1 MSKTIDEKV
10 VEMRFDNKNFEQNVK
25 QSMSTLDKLKQKLNL
40 TGASKGLENIN
51 KASNKVDMK
60 GMSSAIEGVQ
70 SKFSALEVMGI
81 TALANI
87 TNSAVNAGKRIVSA
101 LTIDPITTGFQEY
114 ETQINA
120 IQTILAN
127 TQKEGTNVEIVN
139 KALDELN
146 KYADMTIY
154 NFTEM
159 TRNIGTFTA
168 AGVKLDTSVKAIKG
182 IANLAAVSGSN
193 AQQAS
198 TAMYQLSQ
206 ALASGTVK
214 LMDWNSVV
222 NAGMGGQVFQDALK
236 ETARVHG
243 IAIDQIIKEQGSF
256 RDSLH
261 TGWLTAEILTET
273 LEKFTLS
280 TENMTEAE
288 IQANRERLK
297 SIGYTDEQ
305 IDGIFKLGKTATD
318 AATKVKTFSQLWG
331 TMKEAAQSGWAQTWR
346 IIIGDFEEAKELLT
360 SISNFFTGDNGVITK
375 MNNSRNALL
384 NGALGKGFE
393 KLKETLNTI
402 VKPVKT
408 VTESV
413 SKVTG
418 ALEDLDAMVTK
429 VIRGEFGNG
438 KARFKA
444 LTEAG
449 YNYYAIQNKVN
460 EKLGDS
466 FRYSEKLTGA
476 QKELNK
482 TQEETAE
489 VQAKLAGSE
498 EERLEQLAKMTDA
511 ELESLGLTKEQIDAL
526 RELQKYVDM
535 TGLSFKDFLDNIDQ
549 LNGRWLL
556 INSFKNIGST
566 LVGVFN
572 PIGKAW
578 KDVFPPMQAER
589 LFEIIAGFHKLTL
602 SIKEAVTNEETL
614 DKLTR
619 TLRGLFSILGFITD
633 LVGGGF
639 KLAFNIL
646 KTVLSTVANLFGF
659 TTDNILDFT
668 ASIGDAIYNAR
679 KWIKDNS
686 VLTKII
692 EGIVVVV
699 VKAVQAL
706 GDWIKNNEVIQNA
719 ISNVTSRLKEL
730 GDAWSNWIEGLK
742 ETDNVPKYILEGLV
756 NGFKNIGGAAAKAI
770 IAFGQ
775 GLIEAFKNILGIH
788 SPSTVFM
795 AIGGFIIAGLLLGI
809 TGGFNNVFDAF
820 KSFGAKCIE
829 LIKSFDFGKLLAMG
843 VAVGLVLIIKNIIDV
858 AKNLTGIINKVL
870 APLQGFGNLLTDLGN
885 AAKNW
890 GKAKK
895 FDAIANIIKSIGVSI
910 ALLAASLFVLSKV
923 DSTSLWSSVG
933 ALSALVAVI
942 GAVTVIVSK
951 LSKTA
956 TGAAIKTIPIVSMA
970 ASLFML
976 ALTLKQIS
984 SIPSDRMLSSIGGLV
999 AIIAALGGLMIAIGK
1014 TINPKL
1020 EKNLDKVGKMIRKI
1034 STSLLLLTV
1043 VVKLASMLSED
1054 DMKKGVGFMTVFA
1067 LFIAGFTAIGR
1078 LAGKNSKS
1086 ADKIGKMISK
1096 ISVSLLLMV
1105 GVVKLSSMLSE
1116 DDIKKGVGVIAGIGL
1131 IFAALVGISHL
1142 AGDNANKAGTMILAL
1157 SGAMVLAVGAIAVLS
1172 LINQED
1178 LNKSLSAI
1186 TMIGIIFGAL
1196 IAVSSKAGPDAIKAG
1211 VMLAAISGALVI
1223 LSGVI
1228 FILGNID
1235 IGQLTQGLVA
1245 VTILEALF
1253 GALIYISK
1261 FAGSDVVK
1269 TIVSITA
1276 SIAVLVVALI
1286 ALANLKVP
1294 NLVAAIAGLTSV
1306 MVGLGALMIAANKLG
1321 DTEGILKIYA
1331 LLPIIVILAAVVGVL
1346 SSIAPESSIQTA
1358 LSLSAL
1364 MLAMVGVLAILNTI
1378 KITNGI
1384 LTPLLALTGIII
1396 LSLGLVFALNQMSG
1410 VENALANALALSVLA
1425 TTLTA
1430 LLIPLAILGAIITGT
1445 GGIGAMAIVA
1455 GIASL
1460 AGMLVPLG
1468 LIAAL
1473 LWAMS
1478 GIENATA
1485 NAKLLT
1491 DLLTV
1496 LTDTLVKISLIAPLA
1511 ILGVA
1516 ALSGL
1521 ALIMTALGV
1530 LAVGIGA
1537 LMTKFPAIEQFLNT
1551 GIPILV
1557 NLANGVGQMV
1567 GAFVSG
1573 IMTSIASGLP
1583 EIGLY
1588 LSQFMLNATPFITGA
1603 KMIDESVIKGITN
1616 LAGAILALTAADIIS
1631 GIASFLSGGSTF
1643 SDFGNKVA
1651 ELGPGLKQFSDS
1663 VAGIDAIQVQ
1673 AAAEAAKALAEMCSI
1688 IPNEGGVVAWFTGEN
1703 SISKFGTD
1711 LVVLG
1716 TSLAAFSVAV
1726 AGIDTEQIKGA
1737 AEAGKALAEMAS
1749 VIPNE
1754 GGVVSWFT
1762 GDNSISKFGPDLVKL
1777 GEGLKSFANS
1787 VKGMDTEQ
1795 VKGAAE
1801 AAKSIAEMASV
1812 IPNEG
1817 GVVAWFTGDNSISKF
1832 GQDLIMLG
1840 TGLLGFSIATEGI
1853 NAATVSGAVS
1863 AAILLAKM
1871 TEYMP
1876 SEGGVKAWIFGE
1888 QSISKF
1894 GSDLIALGN
1903 GLLGFSIAT
1912 QGINPENL
1920 LIASQAAKYLGDMC
1934 EHVPYS
1940 EGLAAWLVGEQSI
1953 SKFASELPALGAGL
1967 LGFSNSINGM
1977 NPENVSAA
1985 AIAAKSI
1992 AEMCNIIPKE
2002 GGLQAW
2008 FEGEQSISSFAEK
2021 LPTLGAGLL
2030 GFSNSVN
2037 GISAENITAASNAAK
2052 TLAEMASTA
2061 PEDTSKLTGFGDNL
2075 KTFSEK
2081 IKEYFS
2087 NTSGITSENVETANK
2102 AITSIKDL
2110 ANLNIGNVNTLS
2122 TSLKDIIDS
2131 IKNLASIPK
2140 DTADSF
2146 NSALS
2151 ELGKNGTGAL
2161 LKPFDD
2167 LPSDMREAGNN
2178 ALNSFVEGANE
2189 KQSIAVNKCKAI
2201 VSACITG
2208 IKNKFSD
2215 VETAG
2220 EDFVQGFANG
2230 INNNVDIAINAG
2242 SAVGRKALAAAKAAI
2257 DSDSPSK
2264 ETFKLGTFFDQ
2275 GFMLGIEKLR
2285 NKIYDSA
2292 YSTGNY
2298 AKSGLTKAISRI
2310 SDVINGDIDTQPTIR
2325 PVLDLSGVESG
2336 VGYLSTM
2343 LSNGPSVGVKANL
2356 DSISYGMNAKVQN
2369 GVNGDVVSAI
2379 DKLRKDLGN
2388 TRGDTYNVNGI
2399 TYDDGSN
2406 ITEAVREIV
2415 RAAKVERRK

>member
-222 NAGMGGQVFQDALK
+222 NARMGGQVFQDALK

-305 IDGIFKLGKTATD
+305 IDGIFELGKTATD

-572 PIGKAW
+572 SIGKAW

-679 KWIKDNS
+679 KWIKENS
-686 VLTKII
+686 ILTKII

-706 GDWIKNNEVIQNA
+706 GDWIKNNEVIQSA
-719 ISNVTSRLKEL
+719 ISNITSRLKEL
-730 GDAWSNWIEGLK
+730 GDTWSNWIEGLK

-756 NGFKNIGGAAAKAI
+756 NGFKNIGGAAAEAI

-775 GLIEAFKNILGIH
+775 GLIEAFKNVLGIH
-788 SPSTVFM
+788 SPSKVFM
-795 AIGGFIIAGLLLGI
+795 IIGGFIVAGLLLGL
-809 TGGFNNVFDAF
+809 TQGFGQVFESI
-820 KSFGAKCIE
+820 KEFGAGCIDA
-829 LIKSFDFGKLLAMG
+829 LKSLDLGKILAIG
-843 VAVGLVLIIKNIIDV
+843 IGAGLIIV
-858 AKNLTGIINKVL
+858 AKNIVDAIKGITNIVNSVT
-870 APLQGFGNLLTDLGN
+870 APLRGFGELLEGIGN
-885 AAKNW
+885 AAKRW
-890 GKAKK
+890 GRARE
-895 FDAIANIIKSIGVSI
+895 FNAVANMIKSIGISI
-910 ALLAASLFVLSKV
+910 ALLAASVFVLSKIDV
-923 DSTSLWSSVG
+923 GVLWST
-933 ALSALVAVI
+933 I
-942 GAVTVIVSK
+942 GAIAA
-951 LSKTA
+951 L
-956 TGAAIKTIPIVSMA
+956 AAIIGVLAFAASKMDNIQALTKSLPIVSIA
-970 ASLFML
+970 ITLLLL
-976 ALTLKQIS
+976 ATTLKQLG
-984 SIPSDRMLSSIGGLV
+984 SIESDRILTAILGLA
-999 AIIAALGGLMIAIGK
+999 AIVVALGALIKIIGK
-1014 TINPKL
+1014 TITPDM
-1020 EKNLDKVGKMIRKI
+1020 EKDLNQVGKMIRKI
-1034 STSLLLLTV
+1034 STTLLLLV
-1043 VVKLASMLSED
+1043 IVVKLASMLSDTE
-1054 DMKKGVGFMTVFA
+1054 MSKGIAFVTVFG
-1067 LFIAGFTAIGR
+1067 LFIAGFAAIGN
-1078 LAGKNSKS
+1078 LAGKHARS
-1086 ADKIGKMISK
+1086 ADKIGSMIKK

-1105 GVVKLSSMLSE
+1105 AVVKLSSMLTTGE
-1116 DDIKKGVGVIAGIGL
+1116 IRRGLTVITNIGVI
-1131 IFAALVGISHL
+1131 FTALTAVSHL
-1142 AGDNANKAGTMILAL
+1142 AGDNANKAGTMILAM
-1157 SGAMVLAVGAIAVLS
+1157 SAAMLLAVAAVRIVSGLDEGE
-1172 LINQED
+1172 LT
-1178 LNKSLSAI
+1178 KGLSAV
-1186 TMIGIIFGAL
+1186 TRIGVIFGAL
-1196 IAVSSKAGPDAIKAG
+1196 IA
-1211 VMLAAISGALVI
+1211 
-1223 LSGVI
+1223 
-1228 FILGNID
+1228 
-1235 IGQLTQGLVA
+1235 
-1245 VTILEALF
+1245 
-1253 GALIYISK
+1253 ISK
-1261 FAGSDVVK
+1261 FAGDNAIKAGLMIGILSGSLLLMTGVLFILGKIDLGELHRSLDIITYLSILFAGLIVVSRFAGDGVK
-1269 TIVSITA
+1269 AIIAISA
-1276 SIAVLVVALI
+1276 SIALLIGALVGLSVIKPEKLGSAAASLSAVMVALGV
-1286 ALANLKVP
+1286 LM
-1294 NLVAAIAGLTSV
+1294 AASSKMDATKDV
-1306 MVGLGALMIAANKLG
+1306 RH
-1321 DTEGILKIYA
+1321 IYA
-1331 LLPIIVILAAVVGVL
+1331 LLPIVVILAAIIGVL
-1346 SSIAPESSIQTA
+1346 AALSPETSIQTA
-1358 LSLSAL
+1358 LSLSVL

-1384 LTPLLALTGIII
+1384 LAPLLALAGIII
-1396 LSLGLVFALNQMSG
+1396 LSLGLVFALNRMSG
-1410 VENALANALALSVLA
+1410 VKNALANALALSVLA
-1425 TTLTA
+1425 TTLTG

-1521 ALIMTALGV
+1521 SLIMVVLGT
-1530 LAVGIGA
+1530 LAVAIGA

-1583 EIGLY
+1583 EIGTYLTDFMTNASGFIDGAKGIDESVVNGIRSLAGAILALTAAELINGVANFISGGSSFAQLGLQ
-1588 LSQFMLNATPFITGA
+1588 LSQFMLNATPFITGL
-1603 KMIDESVIKGITN
+1603 KVITPES
-1616 LAGAILALTAADIIS
+1616 
-1631 GIASFLSGGSTF
+1631 
-1643 SDFGNKVA
+1643 
-1651 ELGPGLKQFSDS
+1651 
-1663 VAGIDAIQVQ
+1663 
-1673 AAAEAAKALAEMCSI
+1673 
-1688 IPNEGGVVAWFTGEN
+1688 
-1703 SISKFGTD
+1703 
-1711 LVVLG
+1711 
-1716 TSLAAFSVAV
+1716 
-1726 AGIDTEQIKGA
+1726 
-1737 AEAGKALAEMAS
+1737 
-1749 VIPNE
+1749 
-1754 GGVVSWFT
+1754 
-1762 GDNSISKFGPDLVKL
+1762 
-1777 GEGLKSFANS
+1777 
-1787 VKGMDTEQ
+1787 
-1795 VKGAAE
+1795 
-1801 AAKSIAEMASV
+1801 
-1812 IPNEG
+1812 
-1817 GVVAWFTGDNSISKF
+1817 
-1832 GQDLIMLG
+1832 
-1840 TGLLGFSIATEGI
+1840 
-1853 NAATVSGAVS
+1853 
-1863 AAILLAKM
+1863 
-1871 TEYMP
+1871 
-1876 SEGGVKAWIFGE
+1876 
-1888 QSISKF
+1888 
-1894 GSDLIALGN
+1894 
-1903 GLLGFSIAT
+1903 
-1912 QGINPENL
+1912 
-1920 LIASQAAKYLGDMC
+1920 
-1934 EHVPYS
+1934 
-1940 EGLAAWLVGEQSI
+1940 
-1953 SKFASELPALGAGL
+1953 
-1967 LGFSNSINGM
+1967 
-1977 NPENVSAA
+1977 
-1985 AIAAKSI
+1985 AIAAKNLASLIMALTI
-1992 AEMCNIIPKE
+1992 ADVVEGIKSFFGIE
-2002 GGLQAW
+2002 GGLDTFGEKLASFGGAISTFTDSISDLTEKDLERADLAAQAGTKMAKMAEVIPKSGGW
-2008 FEGEQSISSFAEK
+2008 VQNILGEHDMQTFSASIVAFGEAMVAFSSSVSDLNDDDFNRIGLATEAGNKLADLNGAIPVQGGWWQDIAGEQDLKIFSASIVAFAKAISNYSKEVKDMTDDDATRIEKSAAAGSKLSELQNSLPVQGGWWQDIAGEKDIGEFGNSIITFAKALVLYTKVAKNIDDDSVTAINNSGKAVDALKAVAEK
-2021 LPTLGAGLL
+2021 VPSSGGWWAGIAGSKDSK
-2030 GFSNSVN
+2030 GFGEAIQSLAVGILYYVEAANS
-2037 GISAENITAASNAAK
+2037 ITEDNINKINYTKTAIDAISNAANSVPEDNGPAKNAENYMNTMKNVINSIVTYINSSYSVTDDGIASINKTKSASDSIVSVANKLSEIDSTTVESAITQVNNIATAISNLTLTNFTGVDKFIEGIKKLGEANVKDFSDNMNSIGDIAFDDIINAIKDSTNNATEAGK
-2052 TLAEMASTA
+2052 TL
-2061 PEDTSKLTGFGDNL
+2061 
-2075 KTFSEK
+2075 
-2081 IKEYFS
+2081 
-2087 NTSGITSENVETANK
+2087 
-2102 AITSIKDL
+2102 
-2110 ANLNIGNVNTLS
+2110 
-2122 TSLKDIIDS
+2122 IDGM
-2131 IKNLASIPK
+2131 
-2140 DTADSF
+2140 T
-2146 NSALS
+2146 
-2151 ELGKNGTGAL
+2151 EGVKNGKEAL
-2161 LKPFDD
+2161 LKVITNIISKVMSAVEAFD
-2167 LPSDMREAGNN
+2167 EVGTNIGTYIIEGI
-2178 ALNSFVEGANE
+2178 NS
-2189 KQSIAVNKCKAI
+2189 KIS
-2201 VSACITG
+2201 S
-2208 IKNKFSD
+2208 

-2220 EDFVQGFANG
+2220 KDFVQGFANG
-2230 INNNVDIAINAG
+2230 INNNVDLAINAG
-2242 SAVGRKALAAAKAAI
+2242 SAIGRYALAAAKAAI
-2257 DSDSPSK
+2257 DSNSPAK

-2275 GFMLGIEKLR
+2275 GFMLGIEIVR

-2292 YSTGNY
+2292 YSTGDY

-2325 PVLDLSGVESG
+2325 PVLDLSDVESG
-2336 VGYLSTM
+2336 VGYLSSM

>member
-51 KASNKVDMK
+51 KTSNKVDMK

-222 NAGMGGQVFQDALK
+222 NARMGGQVFQDALK

-305 IDGIFKLGKTATD
+305 IDGIFELGKTATD

-489 VQAKLAGSE
+489 VQAKLVGSE

-572 PIGKAW
+572 SIGKAW

-679 KWIKDNS
+679 KWIKENS
-686 VLTKII
+686 ILTKII

-706 GDWIKNNEVIQNA
+706 GDWIKNNEVIQSA
-719 ISNVTSRLKEL
+719 ISNITSRLKEL
-730 GDAWSNWIEGLK
+730 GDTWSNWIEGLK

-756 NGFKNIGGAAAKAI
+756 NGFKNIGGAAAEAI

-788 SPSTVFM
+788 SPSKVFM
-795 AIGGFIIAGLLLGI
+795 IIGGFIVAGLLLGL
-809 TGGFNNVFDAF
+809 TQGFGQVFESI
-820 KSFGAKCIE
+820 KEFGAGCIDA
-829 LIKSFDFGKLLAMG
+829 LKSLDLGKILAIG
-843 VAVGLVLIIKNIIDV
+843 IGAGLIIV
-858 AKNLTGIINKVL
+858 AKNIVDAIKGITNIVNSVT
-870 APLQGFGNLLTDLGN
+870 APLKGFGELLEGIGN
-885 AAKNW
+885 AAKHW
-890 GKAKK
+890 GRARE
-895 FDAIANIIKSIGVSI
+895 FNAVANMIKSIGISI
-910 ALLAASLFVLSKV
+910 ALLAASVFVLSKIDV
-923 DSTSLWSSVG
+923 GVLWST
-933 ALSALVAVI
+933 I
-942 GAVTVIVSK
+942 GAIAA
-951 LSKTA
+951 L
-956 TGAAIKTIPIVSMA
+956 AAIIGVLAFAASKMDNIQALTKSLPIVSIA
-970 ASLFML
+970 ITLLLL
-976 ALTLKQIS
+976 ATTLKQLG
-984 SIPSDRMLSSIGGLV
+984 SIESDRILTAILGLA
-999 AIIAALGGLMIAIGK
+999 AIVVALGALIKIIGK
-1014 TINPKL
+1014 TITPDM
-1020 EKNLDKVGKMIRKI
+1020 EKDLNQVGKMIRKI
-1034 STSLLLLTV
+1034 STTLLLLVV
-1043 VVKLASMLSED
+1043 VVKLASMLSDTE
-1054 DMKKGVGFMTVFA
+1054 MSKGIAFVTVFG
-1067 LFIAGFTAIGR
+1067 LFIAGFAAIGN
-1078 LAGKNSKS
+1078 LAGKHARS
-1086 ADKIGKMISK
+1086 ADKIGSMIKK

-1105 GVVKLSSMLSE
+1105 AVVKLSSMLTTGE
-1116 DDIKKGVGVIAGIGL
+1116 IRRGLTVITNIGVI
-1131 IFAALVGISHL
+1131 FTALTAVSHL
-1142 AGDNANKAGTMILAL
+1142 AGDNANKAGTMILAM
-1157 SGAMVLAVGAIAVLS
+1157 SAAMLLAVAAVRIVSGLDEGE
-1172 LINQED
+1172 LT
-1178 LNKSLSAI
+1178 KGLSAV
-1186 TMIGIIFGAL
+1186 TRIGVIFGAL
-1196 IAVSSKAGPDAIKAG
+1196 IA
-1211 VMLAAISGALVI
+1211 
-1223 LSGVI
+1223 
-1228 FILGNID
+1228 
-1235 IGQLTQGLVA
+1235 
-1245 VTILEALF
+1245 
-1253 GALIYISK
+1253 ISK
-1261 FAGSDVVK
+1261 FAGDNAIKAGLMIGILSGSLLLMTGVLFILGKIDLGELHRSLDIITYLSILFAGLIVVSRFAGDGVK
-1269 TIVSITA
+1269 AIIAISA
-1276 SIAVLVVALI
+1276 SIALLIGALVGLSVIKPEKLGSAAASLSAVMVALGV
-1286 ALANLKVP
+1286 LM
-1294 NLVAAIAGLTSV
+1294 AASSKMDATKDV
-1306 MVGLGALMIAANKLG
+1306 RH
-1321 DTEGILKIYA
+1321 IYA
-1331 LLPIIVILAAVVGVL
+1331 LLPIVVILAAIIGVL
-1346 SSIAPESSIQTA
+1346 AALSPETSIQTA
-1358 LSLSAL
+1358 LSLSVL

-1384 LTPLLALTGIII
+1384 LAPLLALAGIII
-1396 LSLGLVFALNQMSG
+1396 LSLGLVFALNRMSG
-1410 VENALANALALSVLA
+1410 VKNALANALALSVLA
-1425 TTLTA
+1425 TTLTG

-1521 ALIMTALGV
+1521 SLIMVALGT
-1530 LAVGIGA
+1530 LAVAIGA

-1583 EIGLY
+1583 EIGTY
-1588 LSQFMLNATPFITGA
+1588 LTDFMTNASGFI
-1603 KMIDESVIKGITN
+1603 D
-1616 LAGAILALTAADIIS
+1616 
-1631 GIASFLSGGSTF
+1631 
-1643 SDFGNKVA
+1643 
-1651 ELGPGLKQFSDS
+1651 GLK
-1663 VAGIDAIQVQ
+1663 
-1673 AAAEAAKALAEMCSI
+1673 
-1688 IPNEGGVVAWFTGEN
+1688 
-1703 SISKFGTD
+1703 
-1711 LVVLG
+1711 
-1716 TSLAAFSVAV
+1716 
-1726 AGIDTEQIKGA
+1726 
-1737 AEAGKALAEMAS
+1737 
-1749 VIPNE
+1749 VI
-1754 GGVVSWFT
+1754 T
-1762 GDNSISKFGPDLVKL
+1762 
-1777 GEGLKSFANS
+1777 
-1787 VKGMDTEQ
+1787 
-1795 VKGAAE
+1795 
-1801 AAKSIAEMASV
+1801 
-1812 IPNEG
+1812 
-1817 GVVAWFTGDNSISKF
+1817 
-1832 GQDLIMLG
+1832 
-1840 TGLLGFSIATEGI
+1840 
-1853 NAATVSGAVS
+1853 
-1863 AAILLAKM
+1863 
-1871 TEYMP
+1871 
-1876 SEGGVKAWIFGE
+1876 
-1888 QSISKF
+1888 
-1894 GSDLIALGN
+1894 
-1903 GLLGFSIAT
+1903 
-1912 QGINPENL
+1912 PE
-1920 LIASQAAKYLGDMC
+1920 S
-1934 EHVPYS
+1934 
-1940 EGLAAWLVGEQSI
+1940 
-1953 SKFASELPALGAGL
+1953 
-1967 LGFSNSINGM
+1967 
-1977 NPENVSAA
+1977 
-1985 AIAAKSI
+1985 AIAAKNLASLIMALTI
-1992 AEMCNIIPKE
+1992 ADVVEGIKSFFGIE
-2002 GGLQAW
+2002 GGLDTFGEKLASFGGAISTFTDSISDLTEKDLERADLAAQAGTKMAKMAEVIPKSGGW
-2008 FEGEQSISSFAEK
+2008 VQNILGEHDMQTFSASIVAFGEAMVAFSSSVGDLNDDDFNRIGLATEAGNKLADLNGAIPVQGGWWQDIAGEQDLKIFSASIVAFAKAISNYSKEVKDMTDDDATRIEKSAAAGSKLSELQNSLPVQGGWWQNVVGEKDIGEFGNSIITFAKALVLYTEVAKNIDDDSVTAINNSGKAVDALKAVAEK
-2021 LPTLGAGLL
+2021 VPSSGGWWAGIAGSKDSK
-2030 GFSNSVN
+2030 GFGEAIQSLAVGILYYVEAANS
-2037 GISAENITAASNAAK
+2037 ITEDSINKINYTKTAIDAISNAANSVPEDNGPAKNAENYMNTMKNVINSIVTYINSSYSVTDDGIASINKTKSASDSIVSVANKLSEINSATVESAITQVNNIATAISNLTLTNFTGVDKFIEGIKRLGEANVKDFSDNMNSIGDIAFDDIINAIKDSTNNATEAGK
-2052 TLAEMASTA
+2052 TL
-2061 PEDTSKLTGFGDNL
+2061 
-2075 KTFSEK
+2075 
-2081 IKEYFS
+2081 
-2087 NTSGITSENVETANK
+2087 
-2102 AITSIKDL
+2102 
-2110 ANLNIGNVNTLS
+2110 
-2122 TSLKDIIDS
+2122 IDGM
-2131 IKNLASIPK
+2131 
-2140 DTADSF
+2140 T
-2146 NSALS
+2146 
-2151 ELGKNGTGAL
+2151 EGVKNGKEAL
-2161 LKPFDD
+2161 LKVITNIISKVMSAVEAFD
-2167 LPSDMREAGNN
+2167 EVGTNIGTYIIEGI
-2178 ALNSFVEGANE
+2178 NS
-2189 KQSIAVNKCKAI
+2189 KIS
-2201 VSACITG
+2201 S
-2208 IKNKFSD
+2208 

-2230 INNNVDIAINAG
+2230 INNNLRLARNAG
-2242 SAVGRKALAAAKAAI
+2242 SAIGREALAAAKAAI
-2257 DSDSPSK
+2257 DSNSPSK

-2325 PVLDLSGVESG
+2325 PVLDLSDVESG
-2336 VGYLSTM
+2336 VGYLSSM

>member
-305 IDGIFKLGKTATD
+305 IDGIFELGKTATD

-572 PIGKAW
+572 SIGKAW

-679 KWIKDNS
+679 KWIKENS
-686 VLTKII
+686 ILTKII

-706 GDWIKNNEVIQNA
+706 GDWIKNNEVIQSA
-719 ISNVTSRLKEL
+719 ISNITSRLKEL
-730 GDAWSNWIEGLK
+730 GDTWSNWIEGLK

-756 NGFKNIGGAAAKAI
+756 NGFKNIGGAAAEAI

-775 GLIEAFKNILGIH
+775 GLIEAFKNVLGIH

-795 AIGGFIIAGLLLGI
+795 AIGGFIIAGLLLGL
-809 TGGFNNVFDAF
+809 TQGFGNVFDAL
-820 KSFGAKCIE
+820 KSFGGKCIE
-829 LIKSFDFGKLLAMG
+829 LIKGFDFGKLLAIG
-843 VAVGLVLIIKNIIDV
+843 VAAGLILLIKNILDV
-858 AKNLTGIINKVL
+858 TKNLTGIVNKLL
-870 APLQGFGNLLTDLGN
+870 APLQGLGNLLTDLGN
-885 AAKNW
+885 YFDNL

-895 FDAIANIIKSIGVSI
+895 YDAIANIIKSIGISI

-923 DSTSLWSSVG
+923 DASSLWSSVG

-999 AIIAALGGLMIAIGK
+999 AVVVALGGLIAVIGK
-1014 TINPKL
+1014 VITPKM
-1020 EKNLDKVGKMIRKI
+1020 EKNLNQVGKMIRKI
-1034 STSLLLLTV
+1034 STSLLILVV
-1043 VVKLASMLSED
+1043 VVKLASMLSAED
-1054 DMKKGVGFMTVFA
+1054 MAKGVAFMAIFGV
-1067 LFIAGFTAIGR
+1067 FIAGFTAIGQ
-1078 LAGKNSKS
+1078 LAGKGASS
-1086 ADKIGKMISK
+1086 ADKIGKMVSK
-1096 ISVSLLLMV
+1096 MSISLLLMV
-1105 GVVKLSSMLSE
+1105 AVIKLSSMLS
-1116 DDIKKGVGVIAGIGL
+1116 DDEISRGLSVITGIGL
-1131 IFAALVGISHL
+1131 IFAGLVAVSHL
-1142 AGDNANKAGTMILAL
+1142 AGDNAGKAGGMILAMSASIL
-1157 SGAMVLAVGAIAVLS
+1157 LVVTSIALLS
-1172 LINQED
+1172 LINPDD
-1178 LNKSLSAI
+1178 LAKGLVAI
-1186 TMIGIIFGAL
+1186 TMIGVIFGAL
-1196 IAVSSKAGPDAIKAG
+1196 IAVSKYAGENAVKAGI
-1211 VMLAAISGALVI
+1211 MLAAISGSLLI
-1223 LSGVI
+1223 LTGVI
-1228 FILGNID
+1228 FLLGKID
-1235 IGQLTQGLVA
+1235 TGDLVKGLMA
-1245 VTILEALF
+1245 VTMLGVLF
-1253 GALIYISK
+1253 GALIAVSK
-1261 FAGSDVVK
+1261 YAGEKVVG
-1269 TIVSITA
+1269 TIVTM
-1276 SIAVLVVALI
+1276 
-1286 ALANLKVP
+1286 
-1294 NLVAAIAGLTSV
+1294 VAAITVLSIALFALSNINPANLLSAVAGMTAV
-1306 MVGLGALMIAANKLG
+1306 MVGLGGLMVAANKMG
-1321 DTEGILKIYA
+1321 KAKGIAQIYA
-1331 LLPIIVILAAVVGVL
+1331 LLPIVAILAAIIGIL
-1346 SSIAPESSIQTA
+1346 ASLAPETSIQTA
-1358 LSLSAL
+1358 LSLSTL
-1364 MLAMVGVLAILNTI
+1364 MLAMVGVLAILNTMSLSGTGAL
-1378 KITNGI
+1378 KGI
-1384 LTPLLALTGIII
+1384 GLLSAMFAPLILFVIALSVMSGVQNALSNVLALTVLAGAMTGLLVI
-1396 LSLGLVFALNQMSG
+1396 LTAISVFALNALIGVGLLTAMAIPLFAFIAVLATMSL
-1410 VENALANALALSVLA
+1410 VPNAIENALA
-1425 TTLTA
+1425 LTN
-1430 LLIPLAILGAIITGT
+1430 L
-1445 GGIGAMAIVA
+1445 M
-1455 GIASL
+1455 
-1460 AGMLVPLG
+1460 
-1468 LIAAL
+1468 
-1473 LWAMS
+1473 
-1478 GIENATA
+1478 
-1485 NAKLLT
+1485 
-1491 DLLTV
+1491 TV

-1511 ILGVA
+1511 IVGVA

-1521 ALIMTALGV
+1521 TLLMSALGL

-1557 NLANGVGQMV
+1557 NLASGVGQMV

-1573 IMTSIASGLP
+1573 IMTQIASGLP
-1583 EIGLY
+1583 QVGTY
-1588 LSQFMLNATPFITGA
+1588 LSEFMINATPFIDGA
-1603 KMIDESVIKGITN
+1603 KGIDESVITGITN

-1651 ELGPGLKQFSDS
+1651 QLGPGLKQFSDS
-1663 VAGIDAIQVQ
+1663 VAGIDAVQVQ
-1673 AAAEAAKALAEMCSI
+1673 AAAEAAKALADMCAI
-1688 IPNEGGVVAWFTGEN
+1688 IPNEGGMVSWFTGEN

-1711 LVVLG
+1711 LVELG
-1716 TSLAAFSVAV
+1716 KGLKGFADAI
-1726 AGIDTEQIKGA
+1726 AGINTEEIKGA

-1754 GGVVSWFT
+1754 GGMVSWFT
-1762 GDNSISKFGPDLVKL
+1762 GDNSISKFGPDLILL
-1777 GEGLKSFANS
+1777 GEGLKGFANS

-2037 GISAENITAASNAAK
+2037 GISAENITAASSAAK

-2102 AITSIKDL
+2102 AIASIKDL

-2131 IKNLASIPK
+2131 IKNLASVPK

-2167 LPSDMREAGNN
+2167 LPSDMKEAGNN
-2178 ALNSFVEGANE
+2178 ALDSFVEGANE

-2208 IKNKFSD
+2208 MKNKFSD

-2220 EDFVQGFANG
+2220 KDFVQGFANG

-2242 SAVGRKALAAAKAAI
+2242 SAVGRYALAAAKAAI
-2257 DSDSPSK
+2257 DSNSPSK

-2325 PVLDLSGVESG
+2325 PVLDLSDVESG
-2336 VGYLSTM
+2336 VSYLSSM

>member
-305 IDGIFKLGKTATD
+305 IDGIFELGKTATD

-489 VQAKLAGSE
+489 VQAELAGSE

-572 PIGKAW
+572 SIGKAW

-679 KWIKDNS
+679 KWIKENS
-686 VLTKII
+686 ILTKII

-706 GDWIKNNEVIQNA
+706 GDWIKNNEVIQSA
-719 ISNVTSRLKEL
+719 ISNITSRLKEL
-730 GDAWSNWIEGLK
+730 GDTWSNWIEGLK

-756 NGFKNIGGAAAKAI
+756 NGFKNIGGAAAEAI

-775 GLIEAFKNILGIH
+775 GLIEAFKNVLGIH

-829 LIKSFDFGKLLAMG
+829 LIKSFDFGKLLAIG
-843 VAVGLVLIIKNIIDV
+843 VAAGLVLIIKNIIDV
-858 AKNLTGIINKVL
+858 TKNLTGIINKVL

-885 AAKNW
+885 AAENW

-933 ALSALVAVI
+933 ALAAIIALMGVLTIA
-942 GAVTVIVSK
+942 VSK
-951 LSKTA
+951 LGSFKVVKTL
-956 TGAAIKTIPIVSMA
+956 PIVSLA
-970 ASLFML
+970 TSLFMM
-976 ALTLKQIS
+976 AAVLKMIS
-984 SIPSDRMLSSIGGLV
+984 TINSDRMLSSIAGLV

-1034 STSLLLLTV
+1034 STSLLLLTI
-1043 VVKLASMLSED
+1043 VVKLTSMLSED

-1067 LFIAGFTAIGR
+1067 LFIAGFTAISR
-1078 LAGKNSKS
+1078 VAGKNSNS

-1096 ISVSLLLMV
+1096 ISISLLLMV

-1116 DDIKKGVGVIAGIGL
+1116 EDIKKGVGVIAGIGL

-1142 AGDNANKAGTMILAL
+1142 AGNNANKAGTMILAI
-1157 SGAMVLAVGAIAVLS
+1157 SGAMVLAVGAIVILS
-1172 LINQED
+1172 LISQED
-1178 LNKSLSAI
+1178 LNRGLSAI

-1196 IAVSSKAGPDAIKAG
+1196 IAVSAKAGRNAIRAG
-1211 VMLAAISGALVI
+1211 VMLAAISGSLVI

-1235 IGQLTQGLVA
+1235 IGKLTQGLIA
-1245 VTILEALF
+1245 ITILEALF

-1331 LLPIIVILAAVVGVL
+1331 LLPIIIILAAVVGVL

-1358 LSLSAL
+1358 LSLSIL

-1384 LTPLLALTGIII
+1384 LAPLLALTGIII
-1396 LSLGLVFALNQMSG
+1396 LSLGLVFALNRMSG

-1445 GGIGAMAIVA
+1445 GGIGAIAIVA

-1496 LTDTLVKISLIAPLA
+1496 LTDTLIKISLIAPLA

-1521 ALIMTALGV
+1521 SLIMVALGT
-1530 LAVGIGA
+1530 LAVAIGA

-1583 EIGLY
+1583 EIGTY
-1588 LSQFMLNATPFITGA
+1588 LTDFMTNASGFIDGA
-1603 KMIDESVIKGITN
+1603 KGIDESVINGVKS

-1631 GIASFLSGGSTF
+1631 SITSFITGGPNF
-1643 SDFGNKVA
+1643 SKFG
-1651 ELGPGLKQFSDS
+1651 EQISQLGPALQAFSDS
-1663 VAGIDAIQVQ
+1663 TSGVDASSIEST
-1673 AAAEAAKALAEMCSI
+1673 ANAAKALAEMCSI

-1903 GLLGFSIAT
+1903 GLLGFSTAT

-1940 EGLAAWLVGEQSI
+1940 EGVAAWLVGEQSI

-2037 GISAENITAASNAAK
+2037 GISAENIMAASSAAK

-2081 IKEYFS
+2081 LKEYFS

-2102 AITSIKDL
+2102 AIASIKDL

-2242 SAVGRKALAAAKAAI
+2242 SAVGRYALAAAKAAI
-2257 DSDSPSK
+2257 DSNSPSK

-2325 PVLDLSGVESG
+2325 PVLDLSDVESG
-2336 VGYLSTM
+2336 VGYLSSM

>member
-60 GMSSAIEGVQ
+60 GMSSAIKGVQ

-305 IDGIFKLGKTATD
+305 IDGIFELGKTATD
-318 AATKVKTFSQLWG
+318 AATKVKTFSQLWS

-489 VQAKLAGSE
+489 VQSKLAGSE

-535 TGLSFKDFLDNIDQ
+535 TGLSFKDFIDNIDQ

-556 INSFKNIGST
+556 INSFKNIGSI

-572 PIGKAW
+572 SIGKAW

-679 KWIKDNS
+679 KWIKENS
-686 VLTKII
+686 ILTKII

-706 GDWIKNNEVIQNA
+706 GDWIKNNEVIQSA
-719 ISNVTSRLKEL
+719 ISNITSRLKEL
-730 GDAWSNWIEGLK
+730 GDTWSNWIEGLK
-742 ETDNVPKYILEGLV
+742 ETNNVPKYILEGLV
-756 NGFKNIGGAAAKAI
+756 NGFKNIGGAAAEAI

-795 AIGGFIIAGLLLGI
+795 AIGGFIIAGLLLGL
-809 TGGFNNVFDAF
+809 TQGFGNVYDAF
-820 KSFGAKCIE
+820 KAFGSKCVE
-829 LIKSFDFGKLLAMG
+829 LIKGFDFGKLLAVV
-843 VAVGLVLIIKNIIDV
+843 VAGGLILLIKNILDV
-858 AKNLTGIINKVL
+858 TKNLTGIVNKLL
-870 APLQGFGNLLTDLGN
+870 APLQGLGNLLTDLGN
-885 AAKNW
+885 YFDNI
-890 GKAKK
+890 GKARKY
-895 FDAIANIIKSIGVSI
+895 DAIADIIKSIGISI

-923 DSTSLWSSVG
+923 DAGSLWNSVG

-999 AIIAALGGLMIAIGK
+999 AVVVALGGLIAVIGK
-1014 TINPKL
+1014 VITPEM
-1020 EKNLDKVGKMIRKI
+1020 EKDLNQVGKMIRKI
-1034 STSLLLLTV
+1034 STSLLILVV
-1043 VVKLASMLSED
+1043 VVKLASMLSAED
-1054 DMKKGVGFMTVFA
+1054 MAKGVAFMAIFGA
-1067 LFIAGFTAIGR
+1067 FIAGFTAIGQ
-1078 LAGKNSKS
+1078 LAGKGASS
-1086 ADKIGKMISK
+1086 ADKIGKMVSK
-1096 ISVSLLLMV
+1096 MSISLLLMV
-1105 GVVKLSSMLSE
+1105 AVIKLSSMLS
-1116 DDIKKGVGVIAGIGL
+1116 DDEISRGLSVITGIGL
-1131 IFAALVGISHL
+1131 IFAGLVAVSHL
-1142 AGDNANKAGTMILAL
+1142 AGDNAGKAGGMILAMSASIL
-1157 SGAMVLAVGAIAVLS
+1157 LVVASIALLS
-1172 LINQED
+1172 LINPGD
-1178 LNKSLSAI
+1178 LAKGLVAI
-1186 TMIGIIFGAL
+1186 TMIGVIFGAL
-1196 IAVSSKAGPDAIKAG
+1196 IAVSKFAGENAVKAGI
-1211 VMLAAISGALVI
+1211 MLATISGSLLI
-1223 LSGVI
+1223 LTGVI
-1228 FILGNID
+1228 FLLGKID
-1235 IGQLTQGLVA
+1235 TGDLVKGLIA
-1245 VTILEALF
+1245 VTMLGVLF

-1261 FAGSDVVK
+1261 FAGSNVVK

-1294 NLVAAIAGLTSV
+1294 NLVAAIAGLASA
-1306 MVGLGALMIAANKLG
+1306 MVGLGVLMIAANKLG

-1396 LSLGLVFALNQMSG
+1396 LSLGLVFALNRMSG
-1410 VENALANALALSVLA
+1410 VKNALANALALSVLA

-1521 ALIMTALGV
+1521 SLIMVALGT
-1530 LAVGIGA
+1530 LAVAIGA

-1583 EIGLY
+1583 EIGSN
-1588 LSQFMLNATPFITGA
+1588 LSQFMLNVTPFIMGAKMIDQTVVDGVLALSGAIIALTAAELINGVANFISGGSSFAQLGLQLSQFMSNATPFITGL
-1603 KMIDESVIKGITN
+1603 KVITPES
-1616 LAGAILALTAADIIS
+1616 
-1631 GIASFLSGGSTF
+1631 
-1643 SDFGNKVA
+1643 
-1651 ELGPGLKQFSDS
+1651 
-1663 VAGIDAIQVQ
+1663 
-1673 AAAEAAKALAEMCSI
+1673 
-1688 IPNEGGVVAWFTGEN
+1688 
-1703 SISKFGTD
+1703 
-1711 LVVLG
+1711 
-1716 TSLAAFSVAV
+1716 
-1726 AGIDTEQIKGA
+1726 
-1737 AEAGKALAEMAS
+1737 
-1749 VIPNE
+1749 
-1754 GGVVSWFT
+1754 
-1762 GDNSISKFGPDLVKL
+1762 
-1777 GEGLKSFANS
+1777 
-1787 VKGMDTEQ
+1787 
-1795 VKGAAE
+1795 
-1801 AAKSIAEMASV
+1801 
-1812 IPNEG
+1812 
-1817 GVVAWFTGDNSISKF
+1817 
-1832 GQDLIMLG
+1832 
-1840 TGLLGFSIATEGI
+1840 
-1853 NAATVSGAVS
+1853 
-1863 AAILLAKM
+1863 
-1871 TEYMP
+1871 
-1876 SEGGVKAWIFGE
+1876 
-1888 QSISKF
+1888 
-1894 GSDLIALGN
+1894 
-1903 GLLGFSIAT
+1903 
-1912 QGINPENL
+1912 
-1920 LIASQAAKYLGDMC
+1920 
-1934 EHVPYS
+1934 
-1940 EGLAAWLVGEQSI
+1940 
-1953 SKFASELPALGAGL
+1953 
-1967 LGFSNSINGM
+1967 
-1977 NPENVSAA
+1977 
-1985 AIAAKSI
+1985 AIAAKNLASLIMALTI
-1992 AEMCNIIPKE
+1992 ADVVEGIKSFFGIE
-2002 GGLQAW
+2002 GGLDTFGEKLASFGGAISTFTDSISDLTEKDLERADLAAQAGTKMAKMAEVIPKSGGW
-2008 FEGEQSISSFAEK
+2008 VQNILGEHDMQTFSASIVAFGEAMVAFSSSVSDLNDDDFNRIGLATEAGNKLADLNGAIPVQGGWWQDIAGEQDLKIFSASIVAFAKAISNYSKEVKDMTDDDATRIEKSAAAGSKLSELQNSLPVQGGWWQNVVGEKDIGEFGNSIITFAKALVLYTEVAKNIDDDSVTAINNSGKAVDALKAVAEK
-2021 LPTLGAGLL
+2021 VPSSGGWWAGIAGSKDSK
-2030 GFSNSVN
+2030 GFGEAIQSLAVGILYYVEAANS
-2037 GISAENITAASNAAK
+2037 ITEDSINKINYTRTAIDAISNAANSVPEDNGPAKNAENYMNTMKNVINSIITYINSSYSVTDDGIASINKTKSASDSIVSVANKLSEIDSTTVESAITQVNNIATAISNLTLTNFTGVDKFIEGIKKLGEANVKDFSDNMNSIGNIAFDDIINAIKDSTNNATEAGK
-2052 TLAEMASTA
+2052 TL
-2061 PEDTSKLTGFGDNL
+2061 
-2075 KTFSEK
+2075 
-2081 IKEYFS
+2081 
-2087 NTSGITSENVETANK
+2087 
-2102 AITSIKDL
+2102 
-2110 ANLNIGNVNTLS
+2110 
-2122 TSLKDIIDS
+2122 IDGM
-2131 IKNLASIPK
+2131 
-2140 DTADSF
+2140 T
-2146 NSALS
+2146 
-2151 ELGKNGTGAL
+2151 EGVKNGKEAL
-2161 LKPFDD
+2161 LKVITNIISKVMSAVEAFD
-2167 LPSDMREAGNN
+2167 EVGTNIGTYIIEGI
-2178 ALNSFVEGANE
+2178 NS
-2189 KQSIAVNKCKAI
+2189 KIS
-2201 VSACITG
+2201 S
-2208 IKNKFSD
+2208 

-2220 EDFVQGFANG
+2220 KDFVQGFANG

-2242 SAVGRKALAAAKAAI
+2242 SAVGRYALAAAKAAI
-2257 DSDSPSK
+2257 DSNSPSK

-2325 PVLDLSGVESG
+2325 PVLDLSDVESG
-2336 VGYLSTM
+2336 VGYLSSM

>member
-305 IDGIFKLGKTATD
+305 IDGIFELGKTATD

-346 IIIGDFEEAKELLT
+346 TIVGDFEEAKELLT
-360 SISNFFTGDNGVITK
+360 SISDFFTGDNGVITK

-438 KARFKA
+438 KARFEA
-444 LTEAG
+444 LTKAG

-466 FRYSEKLTGA
+466 FRYSEKLTGT

-482 TQEETAE
+482 AQEKTTE

-572 PIGKAW
+572 SIGKAW

-679 KWIKDNS
+679 KWIKENS
-686 VLTKII
+686 ILTKII

-706 GDWIKNNEVIQNA
+706 GNWIKNNEVIQSA
-719 ISNVTSRLKEL
+719 ISNITSRLKEL
-730 GDAWSNWIEGLK
+730 GDTWSNWIEGLK

-756 NGFKNIGGAAAKAI
+756 NGFKNIGGAAAEAI

-775 GLIEAFKNILGIH
+775 GLIEAFKNVLGIH

-795 AIGGFIIAGLLLGI
+795 TIGGFIIAGLLLGL
-809 TGGFNNVFDAF
+809 TQGFGNVFDAL
-820 KSFGAKCIE
+820 KSFGGKCIE
-829 LIKSFDFGKLLAMG
+829 LIKGFDFGKLLAVV
-843 VAVGLVLIIKNIIDV
+843 VAGGLILLIKNILDV
-858 AKNLTGIINKVL
+858 TKNLTGIVNKLL
-870 APLQGFGNLLTDLGN
+870 APLQGLGNLLTDLGN
-885 AAKNW
+885 YFDNL

-895 FDAIANIIKSIGVSI
+895 YDAIANIIKSIGISI

-923 DSTSLWSSVG
+923 DAGSLWGSVG
-933 ALSALVAVI
+933 ALSALVVVI

-999 AIIAALGGLMIAIGK
+999 AVVVALGGLIAVIGK
-1014 TINPKL
+1014 VITPKM
-1020 EKNLDKVGKMIRKI
+1020 EKNLNQVGKMIRKI
-1034 STSLLLLTV
+1034 STSLLILVV
-1043 VVKLASMLSED
+1043 VVKLASMLSAED
-1054 DMKKGVGFMTVFA
+1054 MAKGVAFMAIFGV
-1067 LFIAGFTAIGR
+1067 FIAGFTAIGQ
-1078 LAGKNSKS
+1078 LAGKGASS
-1086 ADKIGKMISK
+1086 ADKIGKMVSK
-1096 ISVSLLLMV
+1096 MSISLLLMV
-1105 GVVKLSSMLSE
+1105 AVIKLSSMLS
-1116 DDIKKGVGVIAGIGL
+1116 DDEISRGLSVITGIGL
-1131 IFAALVGISHL
+1131 IFAGLVAVSHL
-1142 AGDNANKAGTMILAL
+1142 AGDNAGKAGGMILAMSASIL
-1157 SGAMVLAVGAIAVLS
+1157 LVVASIALLS
-1172 LINQED
+1172 LINPGD
-1178 LNKSLSAI
+1178 LAKGLVAI
-1186 TMIGIIFGAL
+1186 TMIGVIFGAL
-1196 IAVSSKAGPDAIKAG
+1196 IAVSKFAGENAVKAGI
-1211 VMLAAISGALVI
+1211 MLATISGSLLI
-1223 LSGVI
+1223 LTGVI
-1228 FILGNID
+1228 FLLGKID
-1235 IGQLTQGLVA
+1235 TGDLVKGLMA
-1245 VTILEALF
+1245 VTMLGVLF
-1253 GALIYISK
+1253 GALIAVSK
-1261 FAGSDVVK
+1261 YAGEKVVG
-1269 TIVSITA
+1269 TIVTM
-1276 SIAVLVVALI
+1276 
-1286 ALANLKVP
+1286 
-1294 NLVAAIAGLTSV
+1294 VAAITVLSIALFALSNINPANLLSAVAGMTAV
-1306 MVGLGALMIAANKLG
+1306 MVGLGGLMVAANKMG
-1321 DTEGILKIYA
+1321 KAKGIAQIYA
-1331 LLPIIVILAAVVGVL
+1331 LLPIVAILAAIIGIL
-1346 SSIAPESSIQTA
+1346 ASLAPETSIQTA
-1358 LSLSAL
+1358 LSLSTL

-1378 KITNGI
+1378 NVSIKDAIIGI
-1384 LTPLLALTGIII
+1384 LALTAM
-1396 LSLGLVFALNQMSG
+1396 ALPLRAFVYVLASMSG
-1410 VENALANALALSVLA
+1410 IQNATQSAIALAALATVL
-1425 TTLTA
+1425 TL
-1430 LLIPLAILGAIITGT
+1430 LLIPLSVIGAIVTSGV
-1445 GGIGAMAIVA
+1445 GAGFIVA
-1455 GIASL
+1455 GILSL
-1460 AGMLVPLG
+1460 TAMAIPL
-1468 LIAAL
+1468 LAFVWVL
-1473 LWAMS
+1473 SLMS

-1521 ALIMTALGV
+1521 TLIMTALGV

-1537 LMTKFPAIEQFLNT
+1537 LMTQFPAIEQFLNT

-1583 EIGLY
+1583 EIGTY
-1588 LSQFMLNATPFITGA
+1588 LTDFMTNASGFIDGA
-1603 KMIDESVIKGITN
+1603 KGIDESVVNGIKS

-1631 GIASFLSGGSTF
+1631 SITSFITGGPNF
-1643 SDFGNKVA
+1643 SKFG
-1651 ELGPGLKQFSDS
+1651 EQISQLGPALQAFSDS
-1663 VAGIDAIQVQ
+1663 TSGIDASSIEST
-1673 AAAEAAKALAEMCSI
+1673 ANAAKALAEMCSI

-1754 GGVVSWFT
+1754 GGMVSWFT
-1762 GDNSISKFGPDLVKL
+1762 GDNSISKFGPDLILL
-1777 GEGLKSFANS
+1777 GEGLKGFANS

-2102 AITSIKDL
+2102 AIASIKDL

-2131 IKNLASIPK
+2131 IKNLASVPK

-2242 SAVGRKALAAAKAAI
+2242 SAVGRYALAAAKAAI
-2257 DSDSPSK
+2257 DSNSPSK

-2298 AKSGLTKAISRI
+2298 ARSGLTKAISRI

-2325 PVLDLSGVESG
+2325 PVLDLSDVESG
-2336 VGYLSTM
+2336 VGYLSSM

>member
-51 KASNKVDMK
+51 KTSNKVDMK

-222 NAGMGGQVFQDALK
+222 NARMGGQVFQDALK

-305 IDGIFKLGKTATD
+305 IDGIFELGKTATD

-489 VQAKLAGSE
+489 VQAKLVGSE

-572 PIGKAW
+572 SIGKAW

-679 KWIKDNS
+679 KWIKENS
-686 VLTKII
+686 ILTKII

-706 GDWIKNNEVIQNA
+706 GDWIKNNEVIQSA
-719 ISNVTSRLKEL
+719 ISNITSRLKEL
-730 GDAWSNWIEGLK
+730 GDTWSNWIEGLK

-756 NGFKNIGGAAAKAI
+756 NGFKNIGGAAAEAI

-788 SPSTVFM
+788 SPSKVFM
-795 AIGGFIIAGLLLGI
+795 IIGGFIVAGLLLGL
-809 TGGFNNVFDAF
+809 TQGFGQVFESI
-820 KSFGAKCIE
+820 KEFGAGCIDA
-829 LIKSFDFGKLLAMG
+829 LKSLDLGKILAIG
-843 VAVGLVLIIKNIIDV
+843 IGAGLIIV
-858 AKNLTGIINKVL
+858 AKNIVDAIKGITNIVNSVT
-870 APLQGFGNLLTDLGN
+870 APLKGFGELLEGIGN
-885 AAKNW
+885 AAKHW
-890 GKAKK
+890 GRARE
-895 FDAIANIIKSIGVSI
+895 FNAVANMIKSIGISI
-910 ALLAASLFVLSKV
+910 ALLAASVFVLSKIDV
-923 DSTSLWSSVG
+923 GVLWST
-933 ALSALVAVI
+933 I
-942 GAVTVIVSK
+942 GAIAA
-951 LSKTA
+951 L
-956 TGAAIKTIPIVSMA
+956 AAIIGVLAFAASKMDNIQALTKSLPIVSIA
-970 ASLFML
+970 ITLLLL
-976 ALTLKQIS
+976 ATTLKQLG
-984 SIPSDRMLSSIGGLV
+984 SIESDRILTAILGLA
-999 AIIAALGGLMIAIGK
+999 AIVVALGALIKIIGK
-1014 TINPKL
+1014 TITPDM
-1020 EKNLDKVGKMIRKI
+1020 EKDLNQVGKMIRKI
-1034 STSLLLLTV
+1034 STTLLLLVV
-1043 VVKLASMLSED
+1043 VVKLASMLSDTE
-1054 DMKKGVGFMTVFA
+1054 MSKGIAFVTVFG
-1067 LFIAGFTAIGR
+1067 LFIAGFAAIGN
-1078 LAGKNSKS
+1078 LAGKHARS
-1086 ADKIGKMISK
+1086 ADKIGSMIKK

-1105 GVVKLSSMLSE
+1105 AVVKLSSMLTTGE
-1116 DDIKKGVGVIAGIGL
+1116 IRRGLTVITNIGVI
-1131 IFAALVGISHL
+1131 FTALTAVSHL
-1142 AGDNANKAGTMILAL
+1142 AGDNANKAGTMILAM
-1157 SGAMVLAVGAIAVLS
+1157 SAAMLLAVAAVRIVSGLDEGE
-1172 LINQED
+1172 LT
-1178 LNKSLSAI
+1178 KGLSAV
-1186 TMIGIIFGAL
+1186 TRIGVIFGAL
-1196 IAVSSKAGPDAIKAG
+1196 IA
-1211 VMLAAISGALVI
+1211 
-1223 LSGVI
+1223 
-1228 FILGNID
+1228 
-1235 IGQLTQGLVA
+1235 
-1245 VTILEALF
+1245 
-1253 GALIYISK
+1253 ISK
-1261 FAGSDVVK
+1261 FAGDNAIKAGLMIGILSGSLLLMTGVLFILGKIDLGELHRSLDIITYLSILFAGLIVVSRFAGDGVK
-1269 TIVSITA
+1269 AIIAISA
-1276 SIAVLVVALI
+1276 SIALLIGALVGLSVIKPEKLGSAAASLSAVMVALGV
-1286 ALANLKVP
+1286 LM
-1294 NLVAAIAGLTSV
+1294 AASSKMDATKDV
-1306 MVGLGALMIAANKLG
+1306 RH
-1321 DTEGILKIYA
+1321 IYA
-1331 LLPIIVILAAVVGVL
+1331 LLPIVVILAAIIGVL
-1346 SSIAPESSIQTA
+1346 AALSPETSIQTA
-1358 LSLSAL
+1358 LSLSVL

-1384 LTPLLALTGIII
+1384 LAPLLALAGIII
-1396 LSLGLVFALNQMSG
+1396 LSLGLVFALNRMSG
-1410 VENALANALALSVLA
+1410 VKNALANALALSVLA
-1425 TTLTA
+1425 TTLTG

-1521 ALIMTALGV
+1521 SLIMVALGT
-1530 LAVGIGA
+1530 LAVAIGA

-1583 EIGLY
+1583 EIGTY
-1588 LSQFMLNATPFITGA
+1588 LTDFMTNASGFI
-1603 KMIDESVIKGITN
+1603 D
-1616 LAGAILALTAADIIS
+1616 
-1631 GIASFLSGGSTF
+1631 
-1643 SDFGNKVA
+1643 
-1651 ELGPGLKQFSDS
+1651 GLK
-1663 VAGIDAIQVQ
+1663 
-1673 AAAEAAKALAEMCSI
+1673 
-1688 IPNEGGVVAWFTGEN
+1688 
-1703 SISKFGTD
+1703 
-1711 LVVLG
+1711 
-1716 TSLAAFSVAV
+1716 
-1726 AGIDTEQIKGA
+1726 
-1737 AEAGKALAEMAS
+1737 
-1749 VIPNE
+1749 VI
-1754 GGVVSWFT
+1754 T
-1762 GDNSISKFGPDLVKL
+1762 
-1777 GEGLKSFANS
+1777 
-1787 VKGMDTEQ
+1787 
-1795 VKGAAE
+1795 
-1801 AAKSIAEMASV
+1801 
-1812 IPNEG
+1812 
-1817 GVVAWFTGDNSISKF
+1817 
-1832 GQDLIMLG
+1832 
-1840 TGLLGFSIATEGI
+1840 
-1853 NAATVSGAVS
+1853 
-1863 AAILLAKM
+1863 
-1871 TEYMP
+1871 
-1876 SEGGVKAWIFGE
+1876 
-1888 QSISKF
+1888 
-1894 GSDLIALGN
+1894 
-1903 GLLGFSIAT
+1903 
-1912 QGINPENL
+1912 PE
-1920 LIASQAAKYLGDMC
+1920 S
-1934 EHVPYS
+1934 
-1940 EGLAAWLVGEQSI
+1940 
-1953 SKFASELPALGAGL
+1953 
-1967 LGFSNSINGM
+1967 
-1977 NPENVSAA
+1977 
-1985 AIAAKSI
+1985 AIAAKNLASLIMALTI
-1992 AEMCNIIPKE
+1992 ADVVEGIKSFFGIE
-2002 GGLQAW
+2002 GGLDTFGEKLASFGGAISTFTDSISDLTEKDLERADLAAQAGTKMAKMAEVIPKSGGW
-2008 FEGEQSISSFAEK
+2008 VQNILGEHDMQTFSASIVAFGEAMVAFSSSVGDLNDDDFNRIGLATEAGNKLADLNGAIPVQGGWWQDIAGEQDLKIFSASIVAFAKAISNYSKEVKDMTDDDATRIEKSAAAGSKLSELQNSLPVQGGWWQNVVGEKDIGEFGNSIITFAKALVLYTEVAKNIDDDSVTAINNSGKAVDALKAVAEK
-2021 LPTLGAGLL
+2021 VPSSGGWWAGIAGSKDSK
-2030 GFSNSVN
+2030 GFGEAIQSLAVGILYYVEAANS
-2037 GISAENITAASNAAK
+2037 ITEDSINKINYTKTAIDAISNAANSVPEDNGPAKNAENYMNTMKNVINSIVTYINSSYSVTDDGIASINKTKSASDSIVSVANKLSEINSATVESAITQVNNIATAISNLNLNNFTGVDKFIEGIKRLGEANVKDFSDNMNSIGDIAFDDIINAIKDSTNNATEAGK
-2052 TLAEMASTA
+2052 TL
-2061 PEDTSKLTGFGDNL
+2061 
-2075 KTFSEK
+2075 
-2081 IKEYFS
+2081 
-2087 NTSGITSENVETANK
+2087 
-2102 AITSIKDL
+2102 
-2110 ANLNIGNVNTLS
+2110 
-2122 TSLKDIIDS
+2122 IDGM
-2131 IKNLASIPK
+2131 
-2140 DTADSF
+2140 T
-2146 NSALS
+2146 
-2151 ELGKNGTGAL
+2151 EGVKNGKEAL
-2161 LKPFDD
+2161 LKVITNIISKVMSAVEAFD
-2167 LPSDMREAGNN
+2167 EVGTNIGTYIIEGI
-2178 ALNSFVEGANE
+2178 NS
-2189 KQSIAVNKCKAI
+2189 KIS
-2201 VSACITG
+2201 S
-2208 IKNKFSD
+2208 

-2230 INNNVDIAINAG
+2230 INNNLRLARNAG
-2242 SAVGRKALAAAKAAI
+2242 SAIGREALAAAKAAI
-2257 DSDSPSK
+2257 DSNSPSK

-2325 PVLDLSGVESG
+2325 PVLDLSDVESG
-2336 VGYLSTM
+2336 VGYLSSM